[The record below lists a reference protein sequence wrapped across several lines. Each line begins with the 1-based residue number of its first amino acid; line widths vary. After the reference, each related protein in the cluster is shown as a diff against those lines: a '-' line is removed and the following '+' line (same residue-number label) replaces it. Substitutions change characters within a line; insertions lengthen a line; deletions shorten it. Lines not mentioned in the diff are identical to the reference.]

1 MYTDDPARDFA
12 QWDMEQTMAEA
23 LLPVCDCCGE
33 AIRDDFY
40 WEIDGDMLCEKCM
53 NSRYRKFT
61 DNFIDNY

>member
-23 LLPVCDCCGE
+23 RLPVCNCCGE

-40 WEIDGDMLCEKCM
+40 YEIDDEILCTDCM
-53 NSRYRKFT
+53 NDRFRKST
-61 DNFIDNY
+61 DDFIDNY